1 MNVSAPP
8 LEPETLN
15 WLNQLPEAVVWLD
28 DKGQVGWCNPVA
40 TALIPDPNP
49 LGKRLENWL
58 QPAVR
63 ESRMYKL
70 MNTGW
75 WQGNP
80 QKGLAGIA
88 GKRWRWF
95 QVSLAPFKNGQLCIL
110 SEVTREY
117 NQALAYHTSVE
128 VLSSLL
134 TQEEKLE
141 ELLMRIL
148 QTAVE
153 VVPGAEAGS
162 LTLLENGEFR
172 FVAQIGFEGSLIE
185 HSISYEHELAWYG
198 QGEKDWLL
206 GKPRLLVSPYIQERT
221 RKHISHELDMFKQV
235 GKLEELKATVTV
247 PIVLQGQVMGTLNLD
262 SLTSTEAFPPESL
275 AIAQTFALQAA
286 TVLYGLLTRRN
297 LSKLALSDALTG
309 LGNLHALE
317 ENFPKIKAQA
327 ERLDMPLTLIYW
339 DMDGLKRL
347 NDQHGHA
354 AGDQALKI
362 LATTLRSAF
371 RQEDQIFRIGGDEFV
386 SLHLGLQLSEV
397 PEMVRR
403 VRSALHVEV
412 SAGAVVITPLQDLQA
427 ALGQADQAMYKDKRR
442 VRNSLEL

>member
-1 MNVSAPP
+1 MNTSAAP

-15 WLNQLPEAVVWLD
+15 WLNQLLEAVVWLD
-28 DKGQVGWCNPVA
+28 KEGQVGWCNPVA

-49 LGKRLENWL
+49 LGKRLENWF
-58 QPAVR
+58 QPVAR
-63 ESRMYKL
+63 ESRTHKPI
-70 MNTGW
+70 NTGW

-80 QKGLAGIA
+80 QKGLVGIA
-88 GKRWRWF
+88 GKQWRWF
-95 QVSLAPFKNGQLCIL
+95 QVSQAPFKDGQLCIL
-110 SEVTREY
+110 SEVTHEY
-117 NQALAYHTSVE
+117 NQALAYHSSLE

-141 ELLMRIL
+141 ELLMRVL

-162 LTLLENGEFR
+162 LALLENGEFK
-172 FVAQIGFEGSLIE
+172 FVAQIGFEESLIE
-185 HSISYEHELAWYG
+185 HSLSYNHELAWYG
-198 QGEKDWLL
+198 LSEQDWLL

-221 RKHISHELDMFKQV
+221 RKHISHELDMFNQA
-235 GKLEELKATVTV
+235 GKLAELKATVTV

-262 SLTSTEAFPPESL
+262 SLTSTKAFSPESL
-275 AIAQTFALQAA
+275 TIAQTFALQAA

-297 LSKLALSDALTG
+297 LSELALSDALTG
-309 LGNLHALE
+309 LGNRHALE
-317 ENFPKIKAQA
+317 ESFPKTKAQA
-327 ERLDMPLTLIYW
+327 ERLNLPLTLIYW

-347 NDQHGHA
+347 NDQYGHA

-362 LATTLRSAF
+362 LASTLRSVF

-386 SLHLGLQLSEV
+386 SLHLGLPLSEV

-403 VRSALHVEV
+403 VRSAIHIEV
-412 SAGAVVITPLQDLQA
+412 SAGAVAITSLQDLQA

>member
-1 MNVSAPP
+1 MKATAPS
-8 LEPETLN
+8 LEPDTLD

-28 DKGQVGWCNPVA
+28 ERGFIGWSNPVA
-40 TALIPDPNP
+40 TAIIPDPDP
-49 LGKRLENWL
+49 LGKRLENWF
-58 QPAVR
+58 QPVVR
-63 ESRMYKL
+63 ESRMHEP
-70 MNTGW
+70 MNAGW

-80 QKGLAGIA
+80 RMGLVGIA

-95 QVSLAPFKNGQLCIL
+95 QLSLAPYKKGQLCIL
-110 SEVTREY
+110 SEITREY
-117 NQALAYHTSVE
+117 NQALAYYSSLE

-141 ELLMRIL
+141 ELLMRVL

-172 FVAQIGFEGSLIE
+172 FVAQIGFADNLTE
-185 HSISYEHELAWYG
+185 HALSYDYELAWYG
-198 QGEKDWLL
+198 LSEEDWLL
-206 GKPRLLVSPYIQERT
+206 GKPRLLVAPHIQERT
-221 RKHISHELDMFKQV
+221 QQRIAHELNLFNSV
-235 GKLEELKATVTV
+235 GKLEDLKATITV

-286 TVLYGLLTRRN
+286 TVLYGLLSRRY
-297 LSKLALSDALTG
+297 LSELALSDALTG
-309 LGNLHALE
+309 LGNRHALE
-317 ENFPKIKAQA
+317 ENFIKIKAQA
-327 ERLDMPLTLIYW
+327 ERLDLPLTLIYW

-362 LATTLRSAF
+362 LATALRSTF
-371 RQEDQIFRIGGDEFV
+371 RQEDQAFRIGGDEFV
-386 SLHLGLQLSEV
+386 SLHMGLQLSEV
-397 PEMVRR
+397 PEVIWR
-403 VRSALHVEV
+403 VRSEIHIAV
-412 SAGAVVITPLQDLQA
+412 SAGAVAITPLMDLQTT
-427 ALGQADQAMYKDKRR
+427 LEQADAAMYADKRR
-442 VRNSLEL
+442 LER

>member
-1 MNVSAPP
+1 MNASAPP

-15 WLNQLPEAVVWLD
+15 WLNQLPEAVVWLEE
-28 DKGQVGWCNPVA
+28 KGHIGWCNPVA
-40 TALIPDPNP
+40 AALIPDPDP
-49 LGKRLENWL
+49 LGKRLENWF

-63 ESRMYKL
+63 ESRMHEP
-70 MNTGW
+70 MNAGW

-80 QKGLAGIA
+80 QKGLVGIA

-95 QVSLAPFKNGQLCIL
+95 QISLAPFKNGQLCIL

-117 NQALAYHTSVE
+117 NQALAYYSSLE
-128 VLSSLL
+128 VLSGLL

-141 ELLMRIL
+141 ELLMRVL

-185 HSISYEHELAWYG
+185 HAISYDHELAWYG
-198 QGEKDWLL
+198 LGEKDWLL

-221 RKHISHELDMFKQV
+221 RKHISHELDMFNQV

-262 SLTSTEAFPPESL
+262 SLSSTEAFPPESL
-275 AIAQTFALQAA
+275 TIAQTFALQAA

-297 LSKLALSDALTG
+297 LSELALSDALTG
-309 LGNLHALE
+309 LGNRHALA
-317 ENFPKIKAQA
+317 ENFPKVKAQA
-327 ERLDMPLTLIYW
+327 ERLDLPLTLIYW

-347 NDQHGHA
+347 NDQYGHA

-362 LATTLRSAF
+362 LATTLRSVF

-403 VRSALHVEV
+403 VRSAIHVEV
-412 SAGAVVITPLQDLQA
+412 SAGAVAITPLQDLQA
-427 ALGQADQAMYKDKRR
+427 ALGQADHAMYADKRR

>member
-1 MNVSAPP
+1 MNTSAPP

-15 WLNQLPEAVVWLD
+15 WLNQLPEAVVWLEE
-28 DKGQVGWCNPVA
+28 KGHIGWCNPVA
-40 TALIPDPNP
+40 AALIPDPDP
-49 LGKRLENWL
+49 LGKRLENWF

-63 ESRMYKL
+63 ESRMHEP
-70 MNTGW
+70 MNAGW
-75 WQGNP
+75 WQGSP
-80 QKGLAGIA
+80 QKGLVGIA

-95 QVSLAPFKNGQLCIL
+95 QVSQAPFKNGQLCIL

-117 NQALAYHTSVE
+117 NQALAYYSSLE

-134 TQEEKLE
+134 TQEEKLD
-141 ELLMRIL
+141 ELLMRVL

-172 FVAQIGFEGSLIE
+172 FVAQIGFDESLIE
-185 HSISYEHELAWYG
+185 HAISYDHELAWYG
-198 QGEKDWLL
+198 LGEQDWLL
-206 GKPRLLVSPYIQERT
+206 GKPRLLVAPHIQERT
-221 RKHISHELDMFKQV
+221 KKHISHELDMFNQV
-235 GKLEELKATVTV
+235 GKLYELKATVTV

-262 SLTSTEAFPPESL
+262 SLTSTEAFHPESQT
-275 AIAQTFALQAA
+275 IAQTFALQAA

-297 LSKLALSDALTG
+297 LSELAFSDALTG
-309 LGNLHALE
+309 LGNRHALK

-327 ERLDMPLTLIYW
+327 ERLGLPLTLIYW

-347 NDQHGHA
+347 NDQYGHA

-362 LATTLRSAF
+362 LATTLRSVF
-371 RQEDQIFRIGGDEFV
+371 RQGDQVFRIGGDEFV

-403 VRSALHVEV
+403 VRSAIHVEV
-412 SAGAVVITPLQDLQA
+412 SAGAVAITPLQDLQA
-427 ALGQADQAMYKDKRR
+427 ALGQADQAMYADKRR
-442 VRNSLEL
+442 VRNSPEL